1 MYLASTSPRIFVEK
15 DQHCQTPTNSD
26 QKEREQTETTPRYH
40 QQHRHRLHSISLPNQ
55 EDLYDATAMNSSKSA
70 SIPITMR
77 RAMSQHQMTEE
88 EAEADYRDFL
98 FYSRVVNGISDSQ
111 KHYQNGMLKTVNQEC
126 LNNIVKTR
134 YNAEAEDSKNG
145 NEYDDPVEYLNH
157 DDEDEGVFALDL

>member
-1 MYLASTSPRIFVEK
+1 MHIASTSPGILVK
-15 DQHCQTPTNSD
+15 KAPTSNLNK
-26 QKEREQTETTPRYH
+26 QREQTETTPRY
-40 QQHRHRLHSISLPNQ
+40 QHTHSISLPNQ
-55 EDLYDATAMNSSKSA
+55 EDLYDATAMNTSRSA

-77 RAMSQHQMTEE
+77 RTMSQHEMTEE

-98 FYSRVVNGISDSQ
+98 FYSRVVNGITDSQ

-134 YNAEAEDSKNG
+134 YAEAEDSKNG
-145 NEYDDPVEYLNH
+145 NDYDDPVEYLNH